1 MLSSYSVKKR
11 YTVLVAVA
19 LVFILGIISFLN
31 VTTDLMPTIEL
42 PYMVVV
48 TPYPGASPEKVEA
61 TVTRPLEAS
70 LSTSSGVLN
79 VQSVSSENVS
89 MVILEFEAST
99 NMDSAMIDVSGM
111 IDLVEGSFDDLVG
124 TPSILRISPDM
135 MPIVVASIDV
145 ENMTRQEVSTFTT
158 EDVIPAF
165 ERLSGVGSVTTT
177 GLIETQISVT
187 LNDDKI
193 NDINLKVLASVDEEL
208 AKAQQELYDAQA
220 EIEDGL
226 NEIESGKTELQ
237 QGKDELTSTLV
248 SGSVE
253 IDAAIAQISALMSES
268 AALEA
273 NEAAFIGEKEGLI
286 QIYTALNGFEPGGT
300 FNPAMPGAI
309 GGISTALLGAGALPP
324 SITSPGPMTTDD
336 LLALSDADFDLYIQ
350 AVSSLSSIPGL
361 PIPTESIDMIAQ
373 LKKEDVQIISN
384 APDRIEQIDAELNNI
399 ITRKAVIAIMLP
411 ELEASL
417 QEMKDM
423 SSELESGKMD
433 AVNEFTKGEVSLDSA
448 QAELEAAKQQIEDSQ
463 EEMDEA
469 KQNAIEQADI
479 TSFLTQDMISNI
491 IMAENFNLP
500 AGYISDGNAQY
511 LIKVGDEFKS
521 IDELRNTV
529 IFYADIEGVGDVTL
543 GDIATVEFTDN
554 SADSYAK
561 VNGNNSVVLNFQK
574 QSTASTAQV
583 SDEIAT
589 AMQELEAQYENVH
602 FSTLM
607 DQGDY
612 IDMVIQSVLS
622 NLMYGGI
629 LAIIVL
635 ALFLQDFRPTAI
647 VAVSIPFSLLCAI
660 TAMYFT
666 NITLNI
672 ISLSGLSLGVG
683 MLVDNSIVVIE
694 NIYRLRSDGMPPAKA
709 AVIGAKQVSGAIFA
723 STLTTVCVFL
733 PIVFTEGI
741 SRDLF
746 SDMGLTIAYSLL
758 ASLFVAL
765 TLVPALG
772 ATVLKNNTAKE
783 QKWFNSFTKAYERA
797 LSVSLNNKAPVLIVA
812 IVLLAFSVYQVTQI
826 GTAFIP
832 AMESPQMSA
841 TLTMNEGHTKQE
853 TFETADEVISRIYE
867 IDGIETVGIT
877 IDSDDSTSMLMGGGS
892 SSVQVYIL
900 LEEGTSLTNA
910 SAAQQIQDAVVGL
923 NCEIEVQESTMD
935 MSALG
940 GSGIELVIKGSNL
953 DTLAQISDDM
963 RTMLSQTE
971 GTTEISV
978 AEDAGSEI
986 RIIVDKNAAMRHSL
1000 TVAQIQAEIS
1010 TSLTDSKQSTVVTIE
1025 DENYPVIIV
1034 RDESQMPNVENIMDF
1049 EFEVTDMEGQTST
1062 VELNE
1067 IAGSMNADSVQS
1079 VNRENGSR
1087 YLTVTSAIE
1096 DGYNI
1101 GLVSRDLQEKLDE
1114 YTPPAGYTIDFAGE
1128 NESINTA
1135 INDLLLVIILAVAFV
1150 YLIMVAQFQSLLSPF
1165 IVMFTIPLAFTGGLI
1180 AMLLTGRD
1188 LSIVSMLGFL
1198 VLVGIVVNNGIVF
1211 VDSIN
1216 QLRLEGMKRR
1226 QAILRTGKIRIR
1238 PVLMTTLTTVLAMT
1252 TMALGIGQGAEMTQ
1266 DLAIVTIGGLL
1277 YATLLT
1283 LFVVPILYDIMR
1295 KKDLVKVEVD

>member
-11 YTVLVAVA
+11 FTVLVAVA
-19 LVFILGIISFLN
+19 LIFILGIISFLN
-31 VTTDLMPTIEL
+31 LTTDLMPTIEL
-42 PYMVVV
+42 PYMVIV
-48 TPYPGASPEKVEA
+48 TPYPGASPEKVESS
-61 TVTRPLEAS
+61 VTRPLESS
-70 LSTSSGVLN
+70 LATSSGIVN
-79 VQSVSSENVS
+79 IQSVSSENVS
-89 MVILEFEAST
+89 MVILEFEPST
-99 NMDSAMIDVSGM
+99 NMDSAMIDVSGK

-124 TPSILRISPDM
+124 TSSIMRISPDM

-145 ENMTRQEVSTFTT
+145 QDMSRQEVSTFTT
-158 EDVIPAF
+158 DDIIPAF
-165 ERLSGVGSVTTT
+165 ERLPGVASVTTT

-187 LNDDKI
+187 LNDEKI
-193 NDINLKVLASVDEEL
+193 KDINLKVLASIDKEL
-208 AKAQQELYDAQA
+208 AEAQQELYDAQA

-226 NEIESGKTELQ
+226 NEIEIGKNELE
-237 QGKDELTSTLV
+237 QGKNEITASLA

-253 IDAAIAQISALMSES
+253 IDAAIAQISALISEG

-286 QIYTALNGFEPGGT
+286 QIYLALNGFEPGGT
-300 FNPAMPGAI
+300 LSPTAPGAI
-309 GGISTALLGAGALPP
+309 GAISATLASTGTLPP
-324 SITSPGPMTTDD
+324 TITPPGPMTTTE
-336 LLALSDADFDLYIQ
+336 LLALSDTDFEAYLQ
-350 AVSSLSSIPGL
+350 AVSMLSSIPSL
-361 PIPTESIDMIAQ
+361 PIPAESIAMITE
-373 LKKEDVQIISN
+373 LTKEDVELIEN
-384 APDRIEQIDAELNNI
+384 APARITEINAELNNI
-399 ITRKAVIAIMLP
+399 TTRKAVIAIMLP

-417 QEMKDM
+417 EEMKSM
-423 SSELESGKMD
+423 SQELESGKMD
-433 AVNEFTKGEVSLDSA
+433 SVNEFTKGEVTLESA
-448 QAELEAAKQQIEDSQ
+448 QAELEAAKQQIESSQ

-469 KQNAIEQADI
+469 KQNALEQADI
-479 TSFLTQDMISNI
+479 TSFLTQDIISSI

-500 AGYISDGNAQY
+500 AGYISDGDNEY
-511 LIKVGDEFKS
+511 LIKIGEEFKD

-529 IFYADIEGVGDVTL
+529 IFYADIDGVGEVEL

-561 VNGNNSVVLNFQK
+561 VNNNNSVILNFQK

-583 SDEIAT
+583 SDEIAG
-589 AMQELEAQYENVH
+589 AMRELEIQYENVH
-602 FSTLM
+602 FSALM
-607 DQGDY
+607 DQGEY
-612 IDMVIQSVLS
+612 IDIVIQSVLS

-635 ALFLQDFRPTAI
+635 ALFLKDFRPTAI
-647 VAVSIPFSLLCAI
+647 VAASIPFSLLCAI

-709 AVIGAKQVSGAIFA
+709 AVKGAKQVSGAIFA

-733 PIVFTEGI
+733 PIVFTEGL

-772 ATVLKNNTAKE
+772 ATVLKNNTAKQ
-783 QKWFNSFTKAYERA
+783 QKWFNSFIKFYERA
-797 LSVSLNNKAPVLIVA
+797 LSTTLNNKAPVLIFV
-812 IVLLAFSVYQVTQI
+812 IILLAFSIYQVTQV

-841 TLTMNEGHTKQE
+841 TLTMSEEATQQE
-853 TFETADEVISRIYE
+853 IYETSDEVIKRIYE
-867 IDGIETVGIT
+867 IEGIETVGIT
-877 IDSDDSTSMLMGGGS
+877 IDSNSSTSMLSGS
-892 SSVQVYIL
+892 TSGVQIYIL
-900 LEEGTSLTNA
+900 LEDGTDLTNA
-910 SAAQQIQDAVVGL
+910 SAAQQIQDSVIGL
-923 NCEIEVQESTMD
+923 NCEIDVQESTMD

-940 GSGIELVIKGSNL
+940 GSGIELVIKGSDL
-953 DTLAQISDDM
+953 DVLAQIADDL
-963 RTMLSQTE
+963 RNMLSETE

-978 AEDAGSEI
+978 AEQAGEEV

-1010 TSLTDSKQSTVVTIE
+1010 SSLTQTKQSTTITIE
-1025 DENYPVIIV
+1025 DKNYPVIVV
-1034 RDESQMPNVENIMDF
+1034 RDESQMPNITNIMDY
-1049 EFEVTDMEGQTST
+1049 EFEVTDAQGEKST

-1096 DGYNI
+1096 QGYNI
-1101 GLVSRDLQEKLDE
+1101 GLVSRDLQTTLDE
-1114 YTPPAGYTIDFAGE
+1114 YETPAGYTIDFVGE

-1135 INDLLLVIILAVAFV
+1135 INDLILVIILAVAFV

-1180 AMLLTGRD
+1180 AMLITNRE

-1216 QLRLEGMKRR
+1216 QLRLEGMNRR

-1295 KKDLVKVEVD
+1295 KKEMKNIEVD